1 MNKSKAA
8 VTISKTIGFV
18 QMLGGIA
25 ILFVFGICT
34 IMCLC
39 DEEYL
44 ADAGVSFLIVCLI
57 LDAVGIWLIVM
68 SKRRTKLIDE
78 FKSYVEVVSNVPDGY
93 IPDISA
99 SLGTSEDVVKQKLSL
114 MIEKKFFANAFID
127 QNSNCFVIA
136 NRQNSASGTASQPQ
150 ARTNARTTEMVTL
163 KCKSCGG
170 INKIPKGAVVECDY
184 CGSPIKGE

>member
-25 ILFVFGICT
+25 ILFLFGICT

-57 LDAVGIWLIVM
+57 LMRWVFGL
-68 SKRRTKLIDE
+68 S
-78 FKSYVEVVSNVPDGY
+78 FF
-93 IPDISA
+93 
-99 SLGTSEDVVKQKLSL
+99 QKEGLS
-114 MIEKKFFANAFID
+114 
-127 QNSNCFVIA
+127 
-136 NRQNSASGTASQPQ
+136 
-150 ARTNARTTEMVTL
+150 
-163 KCKSCGG
+163 
-170 INKIPKGAVVECDY
+170 
-184 CGSPIKGE
+184 